1 MIAGTIPIKTPV
13 GQAELT
19 ARERSVS
26 QRHRTVLFLVDGRR
40 SAPDVR
46 RMAEQAGAPDTC
58 FDDLVELGMIALP
71 PPLPSPPPPRRA
83 PHQRVAATASFDA
96 LEHAGLDVL
105 HIDLPLFEPAAPSSG
120 FAAAP
125 SSGFGSILPP
135 ARSLF
140 PDDSTTNAALGADGD
155 AWRSADTQAPST
167 FDTCFDAARL
177 LLVRAVRAEAPIAGS
192 LTLLRLRRAKTRAEL
207 FGLLGEVEARI
218 SKPQRL
224 LAVSQTMRRARE
236 LLEGRIDASLDLG

>member
-46 RMAEQAGAPDTC
+46 SMAEQAGVPDTC

-71 PPLPSPPPPRRA
+71 APPASPP
-83 PHQRVAATASFDA
+83 QRMAATASFDA
-96 LEHAGLDVL
+96 LDHAGLDVL
-105 HIDLPLFEPAAPSSG
+105 HIDLPLFEHAAPPSG
-120 FAAAP
+120 FE
-125 SSGFGSILPP
+125 SILPP

-140 PDDSTTNAALGADGD
+140 LEDSTTSAALGPATDP
-155 AWRSADTQAPST
+155 WRRADTQAPST
-167 FDTCFDAARL
+167 FDTGFDAARL
-177 LLVRAVRAEAPIAGS
+177 LLVRAVRAEAPIVGS
-192 LTLLRLRRAKTRAEL
+192 LTLLRLRRARTRAEL
-207 FGLLGEVEARI
+207 LDLLGEVEARI
-218 SKPQRL
+218 AKPQRL
-224 LAVSQTMRRARE
+224 LAASQTLRRARD
-236 LLEGRIDASLDLG
+236 LLEGRIDASLPPF